1 MAQARRCVPSRYCRN
16 DRHVRLKASTP
27 LVPNDMRLATE
38 SYHISADPGIHLHI
52 RNTRPDTLTAFTS
65 ERTVLFVHG
74 ATYPSDTMFGLK
86 IDGESWMEYIARH
99 GYDVYSLDVR
109 GYGRST
115 RPPEMDR
122 PALDNP
128 PVVTTDEAV
137 RDFAVAVDHIRQRR
151 GVLRLNLIGWSWG
164 TVIAGAFAA
173 AHPDKTERLVM
184 YAPLWLRRIPG
195 GLSVDGQMGAYRLV
209 TFEAAKQRWLSGVPA
224 GAANVGAH
232 GRRADLIAPG
242 VLEAWWAANMAA
254 DPIGA
259 KMSPPA
265 VRAPNGLLVDALA
278 YWEADRRYYD
288 PSAIRA
294 AVLMVVGDWDVDTP
308 AYMAEAILAR
318 LTQSPRTRLVIIGEG
333 THHLMLE
340 RNRTQLFREVQLFL
354 DEAL

>member
-1 MAQARRCVPSRYCRN
+1 
-16 DRHVRLKASTP
+16 
-27 LVPNDMRLATE
+27 
-38 SYHISADPGIHLHI
+38 
-52 RNTRPDTLTAFTS
+52 
-65 ERTVLFVHG
+65 
-74 ATYPSDTMFGLK
+74 
-86 IDGESWMEYIARH
+86 
-99 GYDVYSLDVR
+99 
-109 GYGRST
+109 
-115 RPPEMDR
+115 
-122 PALDNP
+122 
-128 PVVTTDEAV
+128 VTTDEAV